1 MGRIRHY
8 DHGSNRSLNPA
19 APRWQNR
26 LVAQVTG
33 LMDEYGFDAAFF
45 DIAAVWMNDPSH
57 SLYEGIRKLTCRLK
71 EHNPELLLAGEGWY
85 DGLAACIPLLQC
97 GHTDGVLHWHDEAY
111 APMFD
116 TYARGFGHLCL
127 GDVSRGSTGVHELG
141 YNPIRRCPLRKG
153 IIPTITIV
161 DGTLEK
167 APEEAAVIFEDAK
180 RYAQMFL

>member
-1 MGRIRHY
+1 M
-8 DHGSNRSLNPA
+8 
-19 APRWQNR
+19 
-26 LVAQVTG
+26 
-33 LMDEYGFDAAFF
+33 EEFGFDAAFF

-57 SLYEGIRKLTCRLK
+57 YLYDGVKQLMERFKK
-71 EHNPELLLAGEGWY
+71 YNPDMLLAGEGWY
-85 DGLAACIPLLQC
+85 DGLTACIPLLQC
-97 GHTDGVLHWHDEAY
+97 GHTDGVFHWHDEAY

-141 YNPIRRCPLRKG
+141 YNPIKKCPLRKG

-167 APEEAAVIFEDAK
+167 APDAAAEICKDANS
-180 RYAQMFL
+180 YAELYLKQSPAQQ